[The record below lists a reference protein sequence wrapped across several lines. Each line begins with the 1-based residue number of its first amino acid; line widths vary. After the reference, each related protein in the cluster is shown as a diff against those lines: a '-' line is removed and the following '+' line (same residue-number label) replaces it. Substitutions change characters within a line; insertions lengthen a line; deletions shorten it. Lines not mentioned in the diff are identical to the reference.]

1 MQDITVVIRSSRE
14 YLNDNKKSNKKNKQN
29 ITKRTVDFAL
39 KKDFRIKNKMI
50 NINVIFVTNNKTIYT
65 ESQIYEYIASVFTM
79 SYYIFKIKYRRK
91 MSLM

>member
-1 MQDITVVIRSSRE
+1 MMQDITVVIRSSRE

-65 ESQIYEYIASVFTM
+65 ESQIYES
-79 SYYIFKIKYRRK
+79 
-91 MSLM
+91 